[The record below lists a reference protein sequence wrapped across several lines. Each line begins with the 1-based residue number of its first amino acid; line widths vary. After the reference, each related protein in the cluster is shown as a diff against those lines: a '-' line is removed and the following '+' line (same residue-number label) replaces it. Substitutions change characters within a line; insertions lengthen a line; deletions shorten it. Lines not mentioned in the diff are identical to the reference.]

1 MSRVYHVSLVDLD
14 RRLSVV
20 EERLAEF
27 AVNFPNLMGNEV
39 WVGRHEEEEKSYEIP
54 MEVNGEL
61 ICQEDMVTDFPGQ
74 FFVEGDVAEM
84 MNDLEKAQKMQ
95 NLCKRSNFYSIL
107 SFFKKKNFLI
117 FY

>member
-27 AVNFPNLMGNEV
+27 AVNFPHLMGNEA
-39 WVGRHEEEEKSYEIP
+39 WVCSHEEEEKSYEIP

-61 ICQEDMVTDFPGQ
+61 ICQENMVTEFPDQ
-74 FFVEGDVAEM
+74 LFVEGDVQEM
-84 MNDLEKAQKMQ
+84 INDLEKAQKMQ
-95 NLCKRSNFYSIL
+95 NLFEKGDIF
-107 SFFKKKNFLI
+107 SFFLKINLMF
-117 FY
+117 FCFF

>member
-1 MSRVYHVSLVDLD
+1 
-14 RRLSVV
+14 
-20 EERLAEF
+20 
-27 AVNFPNLMGNEV
+27 
-39 WVGRHEEEEKSYEIP
+39 

-95 NLCKRSNFYSIL
+95 NLCKRSNFYFIL
-107 SFFKKKNFLI
+107 SFF
-117 FY
+117 